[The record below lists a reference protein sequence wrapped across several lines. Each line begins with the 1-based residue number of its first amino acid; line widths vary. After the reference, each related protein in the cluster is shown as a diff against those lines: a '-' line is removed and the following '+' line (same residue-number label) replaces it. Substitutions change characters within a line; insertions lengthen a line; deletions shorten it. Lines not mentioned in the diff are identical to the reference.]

1 MTELHLTDEQ
11 LAALADE
18 SMSEGDRALLIEH
31 VRSCNACHDS
41 YLDAIRYRAIL
52 LADATVFRAPDEM
65 IRLARSIA
73 KPAKW
78 SVGYDAVERHPRAEH
93 RRRWF
98 APPVLA
104 GAAVVVIAISA
115 IALWQ
120 SGIRIGGNRYEL
132 YFSPLQQAAMSA
144 SVEGSIV
151 LPGTEDAAAV
161 TSPLHRSGFVATD
174 ETIAAALAQL
184 MRAYREDANPEVAQW
199 LISGF
204 LATGDLEQARLFAE
218 DARLRFS
225 DDARFLV
232 LDAIVAYRSEELDRA
247 ERLLQAALEADPQN
261 GAALLNLALVQYETG
276 QVETA
281 RRTLELVR
289 SQFPGSPL
297 EARAQTLISDL
308 LNG

>member
-11 LAALADE
+11 LAALADD
-18 SMSEGDRALLIEH
+18 SMPEADRALLIEH

-41 YLDAIRYRAIL
+41 YLDSIRYRAIL
-52 LADATVFRAPDEM
+52 LADASVFRAPDEM

-78 SVGYDAVERHPRAEH
+78 SLGYDAVERHPRAKS
-93 RRRWF
+93 RWF

-104 GAAVVVIAISA
+104 GAAIAVIAIASV
-115 IALWQ
+115 ALWQ
-120 SGIRIGGNRYEL
+120 SGIRIGGNRYEP
-132 YFSPLQQAAMSA
+132 YFSPLQQAAVSA

-161 TSPLHRSGFVATD
+161 TSPLHRSGIVASD
-174 ETIAAALAQL
+174 ANIAAALSQL
-184 MRAYREDANPEVAQW
+184 KRAYREDANPEVAQW

-232 LDAIVAYRSEELDRA
+232 LDAIVAYRSDELDRA

-297 EARAQTLISDL
+297 ETRAQTLISDL

>member
-11 LAALADE
+11 LAALADD
-18 SMSEGDRALLIEH
+18 SMPEADRALLIEH

-52 LADATVFRAPDEM
+52 LADASVFRAPDEM
-65 IRLARSIA
+65 IRLARA
-73 KPAKW
+73 VANPAKR
-78 SVGYDAVERHPRAEH
+78 SAGYDAVERHPRAE
-93 RRRWF
+93 RRSRWF
-98 APPVLA
+98 ATPVLA
-104 GAAVVVIAISA
+104 GAAVAVIAIAA
-115 IALWQ
+115 IAIWQ
-120 SGIRIGGNRYEL
+120 SGVRNSGSRYEP
-132 YFSPLQQAAMSA
+132 YFSPLQQAAVSA

-151 LPGTEDAAAV
+151 LPGTEDAAAT

-184 MRAYREDANPEVAQW
+184 KRAYREDANPEVAHW

-232 LDAIVAYRSEELDRA
+232 LDAIVAYRSEEFDRA
-247 ERLLQAALEADPQN
+247 ERLLQAALETDPQN

-276 QVETA
+276 QVDSA

>member
-11 LAALADE
+11 LAALADD
-18 SMSEGDRALLIEH
+18 SMSESDRALLIEH

-41 YLDAIRYRAIL
+41 YLDSIRYRAIL
-52 LADATVFRAPDEM
+52 LADASVFRAPDEM

-73 KPAKW
+73 KPAKS
-78 SVGYDAVERHPRAEH
+78 SVGYDAVERHARA
-93 RRRWF
+93 RSRWF

-104 GAAVVVIAISA
+104 GAAIAVMAIAA

-120 SGIRIGGNRYEL
+120 SGVRIGGNRYEP
-132 YFSPLQQAAMSA
+132 YFSPLQQAAVSA

-151 LPGTEDAAAV
+151 LPGTEDAAAM
-161 TSPLHRSGFVATD
+161 TSPLHRSGIVASD
-174 ETIAAALAQL
+174 ANIAAALSQL
-184 MRAYREDANPEVAQW
+184 KRAYREDANPEVAHW

-232 LDAIVAYRSEELDRA
+232 LDAIVAYRSDELDRA
-247 ERLLQAALEADPQN
+247 ERLLQSALEADPQN

-276 QVETA
+276 QVDSA

>member
-11 LAALADE
+11 LAALADD
-18 SMSEGDRALLIEH
+18 SMSEADRALLIEH

-52 LADATVFRAPDEM
+52 LADASVFRAPDEM

-78 SVGYDAVERHPRAEH
+78 SVGYDAVERKPRAKS
-93 RRRWF
+93 RSRWF

-104 GAAVVVIAISA
+104 GEAVAVVLVAAVVW
-115 IALWQ
+115 WQ
-120 SGIRIGGNRYEL
+120 SGIRGGNRYEP
-132 YFSPLQQAAMSA
+132 YFSPLQQAAVSA
-144 SVEGSIV
+144 SIEGSIV
-151 LPGTEDAAAV
+151 LPGTEDAAAM
-161 TSPLHRSGFVATD
+161 TSPLHRSGIVASD
-174 ETIAAALAQL
+174 ENIAAALFQL
-184 MRAYREDANPEVAQW
+184 KRAYREDANPEVAHW

-232 LDAIVAYRSEELDRA
+232 LDAIVAYRSDEFDRA
-247 ERLLQAALEADPQN
+247 ERLLQSALEADPQN

-276 QVETA
+276 QVDSA

>member
-11 LAALADE
+11 LAALADDSMTE
-18 SMSEGDRALLIEH
+18 SDRGLLIEH

-41 YLDAIRYRAIL
+41 YLDTVRYRAML
-52 LADATVFRAPDEM
+52 LADASVFRAPDEVV
-65 IRLARSIA
+65 RLARSIA
-73 KPAKW
+73 RRGAA
-78 SVGYDAVERHPRAEH
+78 YDAVERHPRAEA

-98 APPVLA
+98 APALLAGA
-104 GAAVVVIAISA
+104 GAAVVVVVAVVM
-115 IALWQ
+115 WQ
-120 SGIRIGGNRYEL
+120 SGIRIGGNRYDL
-132 YFSPLQQAAMSA
+132 YFSPLQQAAASA
-144 SVEGSIV
+144 SAEGSIV

-161 TSPLHRSGFVATD
+161 TVSHHRSGFVATD
-174 ETIAAALAQL
+174 ETIASALAQL
-184 MRAYREDANPEVAQW
+184 TRAYGEDANPEVAHW
-199 LISGF
+199 LISGY
-204 LATGDLEQARLFAE
+204 LATGELEQARVFAQ

-232 LDAIVAYRSEELDRA
+232 LDAIVAYRTEEFDRA
-247 ERLLQAALEADPQN
+247 ERLLQAALEAEPGN

-276 QVETA
+276 RVDSA

-297 EARAQTLISDL
+297 ESRAQTLISDL